1 MTERDKPHPFKWRER
16 MLSFVYAGR
25 GIKLLWREHN
35 TRIHFAATLLVCVA
49 GICFGL
55 SAAEWVAIVIV
66 IGFVWVTEALNTS
79 IERLCDH
86 VEPARH
92 PAIAAIKDIAAGI
105 GDAKEY
111 KHRAEVAERAL
122 GEFAEHIRCIN
133 CPFFE
138 RCESSSD
145 SMVYYSPDECFN
157 VYLREAEKELAEERK
172 DD

>member
-66 IGFVWVTEALNTS
+66 IGFVWVTEALNTA

-92 PAIAAIKDIAAGI
+92 PAIAAIKDIAAGAVLI
-105 GDAKEY
+105 AAITAAITGIIIFLPHA
-111 KHRAEVAERAL
+111 
-122 GEFAEHIRCIN
+122 ISCIA
-133 CPFFE
+133 PWL
-138 RCESSSD
+138 
-145 SMVYYSPDECFN
+145 P
-157 VYLREAEKELAEERK
+157 L
-172 DD
+172 